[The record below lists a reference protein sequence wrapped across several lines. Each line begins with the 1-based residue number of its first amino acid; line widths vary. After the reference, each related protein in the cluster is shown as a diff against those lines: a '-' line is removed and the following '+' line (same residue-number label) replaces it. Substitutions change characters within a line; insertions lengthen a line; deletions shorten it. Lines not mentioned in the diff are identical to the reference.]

1 MTHPSKKQTPETEQE
16 PLQSTEET
24 QPLAPEQEEI
34 SAVDP
39 IFHIGWRIYKTGFAA
54 LICILF
60 SHALGGFPFFAV
72 IAALICMKPTLEDSF
87 NVGIHRVIGTIIGGI
102 TGMAMLSFFRFIG
115 WERNSL
121 PYDLLTVVV
130 MMFLIKFIAVIGRNQ
145 ATIITC
151 VVYTSILLMPLIAGQ
166 SIVQYSMMRVLDTLL
181 GVVVALIIN
190 EVLPN
195 HYKERQP
202 VKETETDA
210 ADATAREKADQ
221 EPTSPDDRHTP

>member
-1 MTHPSKKQTPETEQE
+1 MTRPSENKTSETATEQTNDNR
-16 PLQSTEET
+16 SSEESPK
-24 QPLAPEQEEI
+24 QDPAPQV
-34 SAVDP
+34 VDP

-102 TGMAMLSFFRFIG
+102 IGMAMLSFFHFIG
-115 WERNSL
+115 MERNSL

-151 VVYTSILLMPLIAGQ
+151 VVYTSILLMPLIPGQ

-190 EVLPN
+190 EMLPN

-202 VKETETDA
+202 VKEKETDV
-210 ADATAREKADQ
+210 ADTTAGEEMEKDDAPPEDR
-221 EPTSPDDRHTP
+221 PTP